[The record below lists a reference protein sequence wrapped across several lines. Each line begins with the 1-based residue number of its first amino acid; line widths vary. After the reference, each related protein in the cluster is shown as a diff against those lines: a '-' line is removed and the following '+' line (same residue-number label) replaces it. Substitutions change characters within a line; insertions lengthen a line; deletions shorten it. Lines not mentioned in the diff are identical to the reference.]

1 MTVKSNHQE
10 ITERP
15 SSDHNEPLTPAQQ
28 VSVQRQYVI
37 GSLQTILLIIVVLQS
52 IFAGFLRA
60 LPPDLRASLGF
71 LHRIEW
77 GAYVGIALV
86 AAQII
91 VGWNSQTVLTNRFYL
106 LAWRFGNMRIMTD
119 KRARQLQV
127 AYLLLIVLMVGA
139 VIWVRINGFIVQ
151 PAR

>member
-1 MTVKSNHQE
+1 MMAKSNQRG
-10 ITERP
+10 IAERP
-15 SSDHNEPLTPAQQ
+15 SPNHNTSLTSAQQ

-37 GSLQTILLIIVVLQS
+37 GNLQTILLIIVVLQS
-52 IFAGFLRA
+52 LFAGFLRA

-91 VGWNSQTVLTNRFYL
+91 VGWISQTVLTNRFYL
-106 LAWRFGNMRIMTD
+106 LAWRFGNMRIVID
-119 KRARQLQV
+119 SRARRLQI
-127 AYLLLIVLMVGA
+127 AYLLLIALMVGA

-151 PAR
+151 PTR

>member
-1 MTVKSNHQE
+1 MMAKSNPQDIAKH
-10 ITERP
+10 P
-15 SSDHNEPLTPAQQ
+15 SPDHNAPLTSARQ
-28 VSVQRQYVI
+28 VSVQRQYLI
-37 GSLQTILLIIVVLQS
+37 GNLQTILLIIVVLQL

-77 GAYVGIALV
+77 GVYVGIALV

-106 LAWRFGNMRIMTD
+106 LAWRFGKMRIVTD
-119 KRARQLQV
+119 NLARKLQV
-127 AYLLLIVLMVGA
+127 AYLLLIALMIGA

-151 PAR
+151 PVR